1 MSLHG
6 KNVRQR
12 DEPYGL
18 THFNQLRMKIE
29 SRLNLV
35 VESRL

>member
-18 THFNQLRMKIE
+18 THFNQLRMK
-29 SRLNLV
+29 LKVV

>member
-18 THFNQLRMKIE
+18 THFNQLRMKIIVG
-29 SRLNLV
+29 SRL
-35 VESRL
+35 

>member
-12 DEPYGL
+12 DESYGL
-18 THFNQLRMKIE
+18 TYFNQLRIKIVVG
-29 SRLNLV
+29 SRL
-35 VESRL
+35 